1 VRKGAGVEEHTSLT
15 LTDELV
21 VRVLILFVIEK
32 FVIEKFVIEMAG
44 IFDSFVWASSAL
56 SDQVIT

>member
-32 FVIEKFVIEMAG
+32 FAIEMAG